1 MNSETT
7 EWIEIIV
14 WFALPIIFFGA
25 IAGYE
30 YVAGNLLVA
39 GIFGILFIAV
49 VARRIIITRKEVEPI
64 FEAEMQLEKGK
75 DATAEHDAPKEASGP
90 Q

>member
-1 MNSETT
+1 MDSETT

-14 WFALPIIFFGA
+14 WFALPIIFLGA

-30 YVAGNLLVA
+30 YVSGNLLVA
-39 GIFGILFIAV
+39 AIFAILFIAV

-64 FEAEMQLEKGK
+64 FDAEMQLEKGK
-75 DATAEHDAPKEASGP
+75 GETKEQDAPKEASGP